1 MFTKK
6 EMWPVMLTPFT
17 ERGEVD
23 YNALER
29 LIAFYEAGGCS
40 GLFAICQSSEIFS
53 LSLEERV
60 KIADFVK
67 RHAHVPV
74 IASGHVSDGREAQLE
89 ELRRVTDT
97 GVDAVILITNRMA
110 RAGEDPRVWMDNL
123 MYLVDRL
130 DPAMPLGFYEC
141 PAPYKRLMS
150 LEELK
155 TCAETGRFHF
165 MKDTCCDIATLRA
178 RLEVLRG
185 TNLRLYNANTTTLLD
200 SLRAGAAGFSGVM
213 ASFHPELYAWLLNHV
228 EDSRAETVQAA
239 LTICSEIERQ
249 LYPVNAK
256 YHLQTAGLPITLRSR
271 TQDCRLL
278 TPTFQEEVR
287 QMQVLVDYLKKT
299 LLAGETL

>member
-110 RAGEDPRVWMDNL
+110 RAG
-123 MYLVDRL
+123 
-130 DPAMPLGFYEC
+130 
-141 PAPYKRLMS
+141 
-150 LEELK
+150 
-155 TCAETGRFHF
+155 
-165 MKDTCCDIATLRA
+165 
-178 RLEVLRG
+178 
-185 TNLRLYNANTTTLLD
+185 
-200 SLRAGAAGFSGVM
+200 
-213 ASFHPELYAWLLNHV
+213 
-228 EDSRAETVQAA
+228 
-239 LTICSEIERQ
+239 
-249 LYPVNAK
+249 
-256 YHLQTAGLPITLRSR
+256 
-271 TQDCRLL
+271 
-278 TPTFQEEVR
+278 
-287 QMQVLVDYLKKT
+287 
-299 LLAGETL
+299 